1 MRRAITKYSLH
12 AMIITLDAEG
22 VMYVS
27 ENEEIYM
34 KATAQDVK
42 DVTGAGDT
50 FLAVFASYF
59 DANDII
65 RSLEI
70 ANAAAGISVS
80 RFGTYAVTQQD
91 LFKVR
96 KYFHP
101 SHQFIFIIV

>member
-1 MRRAITKYSLH
+1 
-12 AMIITLDAEG
+12 MIITLDAEG

-27 ENEEIYM
+27 ENEEIHM
-34 KATAQDVK
+34 KATAQEVT

-50 FLAVFASYF
+50 FIAVFASYF
-59 DANDII
+59 DANNII

-80 RFGTYAVTQQD
+80 RFGTYAVTKQD
-91 LFKVR
+91 LFQVR
-96 KYFHP
+96 NDFYP